1 MAKRSKRMSKRESE
15 ELFYKLCVVVS
26 ETNKVEDAAKLL
38 RDLLSFTEVE
48 MIAKRIKIAELLID
62 KKTYREISEELK
74 TSSAT
79 IFKVQEW
86 LNVSGDGYR
95 KAIEKTRGRN
105 IRNDKPLTTY
115 DSSSWADLKR
125 QLPAYFWP
133 QILLENIIAN
143 SNKRQRA
150 KIETVLKQLE
160 KIEEKNPLYERIDK
174 IMSRH
179 YRNQNQKKLFNKNRE
194 KLSEKDNINK
204 GKKQKNN
211 NMSQRNEVGN
221 R

>member
-1 MAKRSKRMSKRESE
+1 MSKRESE

-62 KKTYREISEELK
+62 EKTYREISEELK

-95 KAIEKTRGRN
+95 KAIKKTKGRN
-105 IRNDKPLTTY
+105 VRNDKLLTTY

-125 QLPAYFWP
+125 KLPVYFWP

-143 SNKRQRA
+143 SNNRQRA

-174 IMSRH
+174 IMAEQ
-179 YRNQNQKKLFNKNRE
+179 YREENQKKRLHKNKRKLAGNKN
-194 KLSEKDNINK
+194 SDNNK
-204 GKKQKNN
+204 
-211 NMSQRNEVGN
+211 
-221 R
+221 

>member
-1 MAKRSKRMSKRESE
+1 MAKRSKKMTKRESE

-48 MIAKRIKIAELLID
+48 MIAKRIKIAEMLIEGM
-62 KKTYREISEELK
+62 TYREINESLK
-74 TSSAT
+74 TSNAT

-95 KAIEKTRGRN
+95 KAVEKTKGRN
-105 IRNDKPLTTY
+105 IRNDKPLSTY

-125 QLPAYFWP
+125 KLPAYFWP

-143 SNKRQRA
+143 ANKRQRA

-160 KIEEKNPLYERIDK
+160 KIEEKNPLYKRIDK
-174 IMSRH
+174 IMAGH
-179 YRNQNQKKLFNKNRE
+179 YRNQNQQKKSDKKVIMGVKN
-194 KLSEKDNINK
+194 
-204 GKKQKNN
+204 GKKKK
-211 NMSQRNEVGN
+211 
-221 R
+221 